1 MWILNLMRKKLL
13 KQYKSTI
20 ITIYVH
26 LPLIVKCELVMY
38 IYLVPYKEFLII
50 SDYYLRNIKF
60 N

>member
-1 MWILNLMRKKLL
+1 MWILNLIRKKLF

-26 LPLIVKCELVMY
+26 LPLIVEYKLVIY
-38 IYLVPYKEFLII
+38 IYLIPYKEFLII
-50 SDYYLRNIKF
+50 SDYWLRNIKF

>member
-1 MWILNLMRKKLL
+1 MWILNLIRKKLF

-26 LPLIVKCELVMY
+26 LPLIVEYKLEIY
-38 IYLVPYKEFLII
+38 IYLIPYKEFLII
-50 SDYYLRNIKF
+50 SDYWLRNIKF